1 MQPSIVIAYLKAAIA
16 GMGRAAIAIGAMIA
30 LNLALD
36 PGLLDAADPHR
47 HTIVAWLQRAATLW
61 SVMAAAPVAI
71 MVLLAPWLCFRYA
84 QWRYKGLDAT
94 AILPAQHASLSL
106 ALGRDEAFALVHRVL
121 LDDRALY
128 AVHADAN
135 AGNVLARAV
144 PLRSRSS
151 HFGIAVTADTRAT
164 PDRQRDRWPE
174 PLLRVIDALRL
185 NAPPRRLAAHVRAVA
200 NATTEVRIDARLAT
214 LLPAVDVCARNRRH
228 VDALVEAIGAAA
240 RPLLAREREGQER
253 AQLEQRLQ
261 DARLQLLRAQI
272 EPHFLYNTLASVQY
286 LIRNDPGAA
295 STMVS
300 ALIDYLQ
307 SALPRMREGVSTLGD
322 EVALARAYVDILR
335 IRMGARLRVAIDVP
349 ATLGAHP
356 FPPMMLLSLVEN
368 AIKHG
373 LEPRP
378 GGGSLSVTASCDER
392 ALVVTVTDDGAGFGA
407 SAGTGIGLR
416 RHPANAAFAVRSG
429 RAAEG

>member
-1 MQPSIVIAYLKAAIA
+1 M
-16 GMGRAAIAIGAMIA
+16 
-30 LNLALD
+30 
-36 PGLLDAADPHR
+36 
-47 HTIVAWLQRAATLW
+47 
-61 SVMAAAPVAI
+61 
-71 MVLLAPWLCFRYA
+71 
-84 QWRYKGLDAT
+84 
-94 AILPAQHASLSL
+94 
-106 ALGRDEAFALVHRVL
+106 
-121 LDDRALY
+121 
-128 AVHADAN
+128 
-135 AGNVLARAV
+135 
-144 PLRSRSS
+144 
-151 HFGIAVTADTRAT
+151 
-164 PDRQRDRWPE
+164 
-174 PLLRVIDALRL
+174 RL
-185 NAPPRRLAAHVRAVA
+185 NAPPRRLAAHVRAGA

-228 VDALVEAIGAAA
+228 VDALVAAISAAV

-356 FPPMMLLSLVEN
+356 FPPMMLLRSSRTRSSTASSPGPAAARSRSRRPVTSGHSWSPSPTTAPGSALRRAPASGCATSGKRCFRCTV
-368 AIKHG
+368 
-373 LEPRP
+373 RP
-378 GGGSLSVTASCDER
+378 GS
-392 ALVVTVTDDGAGFGA
+392 
-407 SAGTGIGLR
+407 
-416 RHPANAAFAVRSG
+416 
-429 RAAEG
+429 